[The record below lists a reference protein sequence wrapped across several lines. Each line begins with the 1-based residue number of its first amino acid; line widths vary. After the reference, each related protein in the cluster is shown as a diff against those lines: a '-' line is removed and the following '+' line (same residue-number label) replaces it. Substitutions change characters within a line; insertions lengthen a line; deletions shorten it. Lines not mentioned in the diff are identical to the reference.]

1 MNEFFNM
8 GGYAVYVWSAYGI
21 TAFLL
26 MGLVFWTVL
35 VLKNSE
41 KELKALEALSP
52 RRRQR
57 HKNSGV
63 EDEKP

>member
-1 MNEFFNM
+1 MSSLTW
-8 GGYAVYVWSAYGI
+8 AVMLCMCGLLMASQQ
-21 TAFLL
+21 FLL

-41 KELKALEALSP
+41 KELKALETSSP

-57 HKNSGV
+57 HKNSGA